1 MTTISTPPD
10 LRVPKS
16 RSVGFKHCGP
26 AFVAAIAYVDP
37 GNVVT
42 NMTAGAR
49 YGTMLLWV
57 VLLATLIAGPVQYLA
72 AKLGANTGRS
82 LPQLIADRCSTPWR
96 LVYWTQAEIVSMAT
110 DLAEV
115 VGAAIA
121 LHLLFEVPLAA
132 AGVIAAG
139 AGAVLLALGDHWGDR
154 FMRRVS
160 VASLAVIGGAFLLCL
175 IVVPP
180 SPVELAAGLAP
191 SLSGDGALVLAAGIV
206 GATIMPHAVHVHT
219 DLARGHSRLASH
231 RRDVATAMLVAGTT
245 NAMMLVVGASALRG
259 SVGEDFSGIA
269 SAVAERIGPAA
280 QTAFLVAL
288 LVSGVTSTAVG
299 TQSGAVV
306 MNGLLLRPV
315 PASAR
320 RLVTVLPVV
329 ILLALGISPVM
340 MLIVSQV
347 VLAVGLPMVL
357 IPMLAFTSSRRLM
370 GVDVNPRAVT
380 AGMSLATAGVVLL
393 DLALLADA
401 LLG

>member
-72 AKLGANTGRS
+72 AKLGASTGRS

-96 LVYWTQAEIVSMAT
+96 LAYWTQAEIVSMAT

-139 AGAVLLALGDHWGDR
+139 AGAVLLALGDHWG
-154 FMRRVS
+154 
-160 VASLAVIGGAFLLCL
+160 L

-191 SLSGDGALVLAAGIV
+191 SLSGNGALVLAAGIV

-219 DLARGHSRLASH
+219 DLARGHSHLASH

-245 NAMMLVVGASALRG
+245 NAMMLVLGASALRG

-370 GVDVNPRAVT
+370 GVGVNPRAVT

-401 LLG
+401 LVG